1 MTTRP
6 ASELAT
12 GAVSGGGSS
21 AVAVRDWLH
30 QLNDFIGQMPGGA
43 GIDTKVISGGAIVP
57 TFASVY
63 VDTEGGAA
71 ADDLD
76 TIVGDLAA
84 WPLGSLLSINSVDA
98 TRVVTVKHRT
108 SGSGHIML
116 RDSADLVLGQQSV
129 RLELQRVSSDRWIER
144 QRWYGSQ
151 IAAFRS
157 YLGLGNGA
165 TQALASQSE
174 AQAGTASTLMTPAR
188 VKDALDYGAL
198 VIGSK
203 TEIFMADLA
212 PGQMLLLQLA
222 DNGQLRRVSLDE
234 LRKQFNKPHYT
245 SGQLAISTPETVATH
260 AQGVDPSDVKAILV
274 CIEDDI
280 GFSATVNGGARLFL
294 NTEDTTDN
302 SRSVTIGY
310 DNQQVWALLPSGFRV
325 KRRDT
330 GALAAITFSRWRIVF
345 KVWI

>member
-6 ASELAT
+6 TSDLAT
-12 GAVSGGGSS
+12 GAVSGGGTS
-21 AVAVRDWLH
+21 AVEARDWLH
-30 QLNDFIGQMPGGA
+30 QLNDFVGQLAGGA
-43 GIDTKVISGGAIVP
+43 GIETRVISGGAITP
-57 TFASVY
+57 AAASVY
-63 VDTEGGAA
+63 VDTEASAA
-71 ADDLD
+71 TDDLD
-76 TIVGDLAA
+76 TIVGDLDA

-188 VKDALDYGAL
+188 VKDALDHGPL
-198 VIGSK
+198 LFGSK
-203 TEIFMADLA
+203 AEITNGLA
-212 PGQMLLLQLA
+212 PDQMLLLQLGS
-222 DNGQLRRVSLDE
+222 NGPLRRISLDT
-234 LRKQFNKPHYT
+234 LRKQFNRPNDA
-245 SGQLAISTPETVATH
+245 SGQLPIVTPETVHTH
-260 AQGVDPSDVKAILV
+260 ALGVDPACVQAIAV

-280 GFSATVNGGARLFL
+280 GFSATVNGGAKVFL
-294 NTEDTTDN
+294 NTEDTADN
-302 SRSVTIGY
+302 SRTVTIGY
-310 DNQQVWALLPSGFRV
+310 DNQQVWALLPSGLRI

-330 GALAAITFSRWRIVF
+330 GALAAITLSRWRIVF